1 MSQIEII
8 FIRHGEAAGKWGDHP
23 DPGLSDKGQL
33 QAEELLKHKGL
44 QNLGNYN
51 FISSPKLRAI
61 QTAGPLAK
69 KFNKEISIDKTFIEI
84 PSNSIEVSMKQEWLR
99 EIMECDKNN
108 LPTFVKEWKNDIC
121 EKTRSFNNNVVIFS
135 HFMVINA
142 LLSELAKIDKLLYF
156 FPDYTS
162 VVKVILNDKRF
173 EYFLTEDGKKTSINL

>member
-1 MSQIEII
+1 
-8 FIRHGEAAGKWGDHP
+8 
-23 DPGLSDKGQL
+23 
-33 QAEELLKHKGL
+33 
-44 QNLGNYN
+44 
-51 FISSPKLRAI
+51 
-61 QTAGPLAK
+61 
-69 KFNKEISIDKTFIEI
+69 
-84 PSNSIEVSMKQEWLR
+84 
-99 EIMECDKNN
+99 MECDKNN

-173 EYFLTEDGKKTSINL
+173 EYFLTEGGKKTSIKNTQQQKGVPKNPDQSLNARRPLNIN